1 MSRDETTLLDI
12 DRAAHLVIEFKQ
24 GMDKETFLKDI
35 KTQSAILHQLM
46 VIGEAVKRLSQDF
59 RTRYPEL
66 PWELMQAC
74 VINLFMDT
82 TLLTWTK
89 SGKQRMRMCQ
99 TCSHLSNHCYQRK
112 NSRDRK
118 YLAPRTT

>member
-12 DRAAHLVIEFKQ
+12 ARAAHLVIEFKQ

-59 RTRYPEL
+59 RTRYPKISWQLIAGMRDKLIHGYDIVDLDEVWKTADADVPNLLSFIEPLL
-66 PWELMQAC
+66 P
-74 VINLFMDT
+74 
-82 TLLTWTK
+82 K
-89 SGKQRMRMCQ
+89 KR
-99 TCSHLSNHCYQRK
+99 
-112 NSRDRK
+112 
-118 YLAPRTT
+118 